1 MFRSRKGLYGYFN
14 AEKKRRILMTVITY
28 AVPLILLAAG
38 IMMTK
43 TRNNILTVVAM
54 VCVIPAAMSTVGMI
68 MMLFRKSISKEE
80 YDAIDPHIGTL
91 TFAYE
96 LYMTS
101 EKQNALVDCVVFCGN
116 EVVGLVTDPKT
127 DLKFAQSHLQKM
139 LRSAGYK
146 VSVHMLGDVKHFTDR
161 LDTLNEHAKELRK
174 GIPFTPDE
182 RYPGF
187 DREDMIREA
196 ALHIS
201 L

>member
-1 MFRSRKGLYGYFN
+1 
-14 AEKKRRILMTVITY
+14 MT
-28 AVPLILLAAG
+28 ILLYVFPLCLLAIG
-38 IMMTK
+38 INITK

-68 MMLFRKSISKEE
+68 MMLMRRSIPKEE
-80 YDAIDPHIGTL
+80 YDEIDPHIGTL

-116 EVVGLVTDPKT
+116 EVVGLVTDRKT
-127 DLKFAQSHLQKM
+127 DIKFAQSHLQKM
-139 LRSAGYK
+139 LHSAGYK
-146 VSVHMLGDVKHFTDR
+146 VSVHMLGDIKHFTDR
-161 LDTLNEHAKELRK
+161 LDSLNEHADELRK

-182 RYPGF
+182 RYPGY
-187 DREDMIREA
+187 DREDMIRDA
-196 ALHIS
+196 ALHIC